1 MEIES
6 GKEKRETA
14 QNGTTLLAM
23 YVSTRK
29 NREKKKC
36 KQTVKHTPKKK
47 KHARVFAKAVASSS
61 SLKVFTNR
69 GIFAHSTFAQA
80 HLQTRRKKRR
90 TEGIIKR
97 AAQHWRKEKHAKA
110 LFYHRDEKNTG
121 IYSKNCLLWDEASA
135 ENKKKE
141 INTKEGTKQLHIRE
155 YSKKKE
161 KGEKMN
167 DTKKR
172 ELKGHWY
179 SSLPLSLWHRHRC
192 WRCNKK
198 RSKKKKRTF
207 CKRLLSTNT

>member
-29 NREKKKC
+29 NREKKKV
-36 KQTVKHTPKKK
+36 QTDCETHTKKKK

-61 SLKVFTNR
+61 SLEIFTNR

-97 AAQHWRKEKHAKA
+97 AAQH
-110 LFYHRDEKNTG
+110 
-121 IYSKNCLLWDEASA
+121 
-135 ENKKKE
+135 
-141 INTKEGTKQLHIRE
+141 
-155 YSKKKE
+155 
-161 KGEKMN
+161 
-167 DTKKR
+167 
-172 ELKGHWY
+172 
-179 SSLPLSLWHRHRC
+179 
-192 WRCNKK
+192 
-198 RSKKKKRTF
+198 
-207 CKRLLSTNT
+207 